1 MINDDMYI
9 TEEEYTS
16 GPKIDKSGSL
26 AHINAG
32 AKDRGE
38 IGIVS
43 GDIIDAEM
51 KHRLETL
58 DKEQI
63 QAITEAKDIVKAYN
77 DFIELK
83 LEGYKN
89 KGYSD
94 DNIKVINNFI
104 VSLNPF
110 VQAQASLVTG
120 KSTQDIM
127 RDIKDGFTYRSEDPQ
142 YIRGLLQ
149 ARLKYAETTEQ
160 LLKQII
166 SNNAKILKLSSE
178 QVQTMIKGS
187 SPKNI
192 KDMKDAINKNKDQFI
207 KNKYLADCR
216 PIGAGVLICSK
227 GFEIGEANTDF
238 EDSIQDLCNFDLVV
252 RAHGTTSELTPR
264 ADERA
269 KKRIKESLKKSKMLK
284 LAKVSEKE
292 INDTVDDCFKSL
304 VTEKQWP
311 TYTEKKKV
319 AMLAYIQK
327 YFQQN
332 MQAEKDHA
340 RWEFADPIK
349 FIDGKTYVSVVKL
362 VKAAKEQGFKKI
374 KMYQCNPG
382 EYDLPESLK
391 PGVVFTQRTNHIESA
406 IINDYDAAEDEN
418 FNEVYRL
425 EQYALNLCDEYTI
438 DYNDDRYL
446 AECMLYDSEEA
457 IMEFSIKEVLTK
469 LIELIRK
476 IIGAIIGFIK
486 KIVKGIGSLLQKIK
500 DFITKKDQ
508 RKVEKKVQVTSITM
522 EAAKLVTSNI
532 SSQDELYQIIQHN
545 MNAIAK
551 EYKKVTD
558 KQVKINKDLE
568 NQLQRRVNTY
578 HSESVLMCENSFFNI
593 IFKELG
599 L

>member
-1 MINDDMYI
+1 MITDDMYI
-9 TEEEYTS
+9 TEEEFTA

-26 AHINAG
+26 AHMNVL
-32 AKDRGE
+32 AKDKGE

-63 QAITEAKDIVKAYN
+63 QAIAEAKDIVKAYN
-77 DFIELK
+77 DFIDLK

-89 KGYSD
+89 KGSST
-94 DNIKVINNFI
+94 DNLTIINNFI
-104 VSLNPF
+104 HSLNPF
-110 VQAQASLVTG
+110 VQAQASTASG
-120 KSTQDIM
+120 KSVQDIM
-127 RDIKDGFTYRSEDPQ
+127 RDIKDGYTYRSEDPQ

-216 PIGAGVLICSK
+216 SIGAGVLICGK
-227 GFEIGEANTDF
+227 GFEIGEQYTDF

-252 RAHGTTSELTPR
+252 RAHGTSSEVTPR

-284 LAKVSEKE
+284 LARVSEKE
-292 INDTVDDCFKSL
+292 INDTVDDCFKSI
-304 VTEKQWP
+304 VTEKRWP
-311 TYTEKKKV
+311 TYTEKKKI
-319 AMLAYIQK
+319 AMLVYIQK
-327 YFQQN
+327 YFNQN
-332 MQAEKDHA
+332 VQAEKDHA
-340 RWEFADPIK
+340 RWEFADPVK
-349 FIDGKTYVSVVKL
+349 FVDGKTYVSVVKF

-382 EYDLPESLK
+382 EHDLPESLK

-418 FNEVYRL
+418 FNEVYKL
-425 EQYALNLCDEYTI
+425 EQYALNLCEEYNI

-457 IMEFSIKEVLTK
+457 IYEFSIKEVFTK
-469 LIELIRK
+469 LIELVRK
-476 IIGAIIGFIK
+476 IIGAIVGFIK
-486 KIVKGIGSLLQKIK
+486 RIVKGIGSLLTKIK
-500 DFITKKDQ
+500 DFLTNKDQ
-508 RKVEKKVQVTSITM
+508 RKIEKKVQVTSITM
-522 EAAKLVTSNI
+522 ESAKLVNNTV

-551 EYKKVTD
+551 EYRKVTN
-558 KQVKINKDLE
+558 KQVKINKELE
-568 NQLQRRVNTY
+568 NQLQREAATAKN
-578 HSESVLMCENSFFNI
+578 ESSNLFLDDIFFDSI
-593 IFKELG
+593 LF
-599 L
+599 